1 MSMEEDEEEE
11 YNDEEEEPAEAG
23 RSSNSP
29 DEPREGSQDQSSD
42 LKGLARE
49 EKRAPAG
56 QGRQPGAP
64 QRQATDDR
72 PKAQGTKPVRS

>member
-11 YNDEEEEPAEAG
+11 SADAV

-29 DEPREGSQDQSSD
+29 DEPREGSQEQSSD

-49 EKRAPAG
+49 EKRAP
-56 QGRQPGAP
+56 
-64 QRQATDDR
+64 QRQAIDDR
-72 PKAQGTKPVRS
+72 PKAQGTKPVK